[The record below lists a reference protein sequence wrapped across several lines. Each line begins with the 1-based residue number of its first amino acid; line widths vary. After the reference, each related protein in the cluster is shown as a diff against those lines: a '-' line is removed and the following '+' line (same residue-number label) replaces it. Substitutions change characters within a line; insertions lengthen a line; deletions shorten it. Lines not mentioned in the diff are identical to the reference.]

1 MVEVDRT
8 RLIDVAPF
16 TAVSIGK
23 VTSLSTSSGAIPLA
37 SVIMTTVG
45 AVSSGNMSISI
56 RVVTIVPA
64 IISRRA
70 PVSTLNLFLNEKSMI
85 LSSMVLNINDCEQV
99 LWLSSAK
106 A

>member
-1 MVEVDRT
+1 MAEVDRT

-16 TAVSIGK
+16 TAVSMGK

-56 RVVTIVPA
+56 RNVTIVPA
-64 IISRRA
+64 IISSRA
-70 PVSTLNLFLNEKSMI
+70 PASTLSLFLNEKSMI